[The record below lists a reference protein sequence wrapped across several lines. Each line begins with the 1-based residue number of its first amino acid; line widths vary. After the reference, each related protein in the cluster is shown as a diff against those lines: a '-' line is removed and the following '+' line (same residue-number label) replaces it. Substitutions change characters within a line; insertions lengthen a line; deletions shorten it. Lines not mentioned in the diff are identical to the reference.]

1 MIKLIKLTATM
12 LILGSV
18 VFACKVKQQQTSLS
32 SEIKQAILPN
42 KSDALITEMLA
53 KNWVINLVNYQADTR
68 KNVLYER
75 GVAANLHDYSKES
88 FRLTTEERVD
98 YTDGAGKI
106 HHGTWTLRDDNTK
119 LLMTFEDGEEITWS
133 IVNTDK
139 NHLDLH
145 LAIDANKVKWD
156 IHDLNQIDISTAVVL
171 AGFYAG
177 IVDEDTQKVNVTY
190 RMMPRS

>member
-1 MIKLIKLTATM
+1 MKKLIKLTATM

-18 VFACKVKQQQTSLS
+18 VYACKVKQQQPSLS
-32 SEIKQAILPN
+32 YEIKQAILPN
-42 KSDALITEMLA
+42 KRDALITEMLA
-53 KNWVINLVNYQADTR
+53 KNWVINVVNYQADTR

-88 FRLTTEERVD
+88 FKLTTEERVD

-177 IVDEDTQKVNVTY
+177 IVDEDTEKVNVTY